1 MNSVQS
7 KYIDHDISKEEIF
20 SSLDPLVQLVVEVGR
35 EATAASPPQSVVH
48 KAENVTGKREASPPE
63 KKGHG

>member
-35 EATAASPPQSVVH
+35 EATAASPPQFVVH
-48 KAENVTGKREASPPE
+48 KVEIVTGKREASPPE